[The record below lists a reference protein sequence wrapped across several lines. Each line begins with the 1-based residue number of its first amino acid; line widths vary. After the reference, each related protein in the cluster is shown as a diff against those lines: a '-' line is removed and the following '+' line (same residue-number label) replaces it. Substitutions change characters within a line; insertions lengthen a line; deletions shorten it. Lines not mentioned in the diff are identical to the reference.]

1 MPLYDYIYS
10 TVDKSTDT
18 LYEVSLNKEE
28 EIPHVVHL
36 THLTTLES
44 IYHLRFGFASFA
56 SSPHTSKWYMWLM
69 WPLTLFSTMLTWNF
83 GRTFVVER
91 HRFNMLSLQTWV
103 IPKNNIQYFLQ
114 WHNDSINCLIEQAIL
129 EAEKKGVKVFSLGL
143 LNQGEELNGYGGLYV
158 QRHPQ
163 LKIKLVDGCSLAAAV
178 VLNRIPKGTTQVLLR
193 GKITKVACAI
203 ASNCKQGIQVCLISK
218 THVIIIH
225 SIVIDLLF

>member
-1 MPLYDYIYS
+1 MTKCLIHRYHSLHHTKFRTNYSLFMPLYDYIYS

-44 IYHLRFGFASFA
+44 IYHLRFGFASLA

-103 IPKNNIQYFLQ
+103 IPKNNIQVRNNLTTFSFFFSPWPTFSSL
-114 WHNDSINCLIEQAIL
+114 LI
-129 EAEKKGVKVFSLGL
+129 L
-143 LNQGEELNGYGGLYV
+143 LVAY
-158 QRHPQ
+158 Q
-163 LKIKLVDGCSLAAAV
+163 LFDFYLFIY
-178 VLNRIPKGTTQVLLR
+178 LLM
-193 GKITKVACAI
+193 
-203 ASNCKQGIQVCLISK
+203 
-218 THVIIIH
+218 
-225 SIVIDLLF
+225 

>member
-1 MPLYDYIYS
+1 MPLYDYIYG

-28 EIPHVVHL
+28 EISHVVHL

-69 WPLTLFSTMLTWNF
+69 WPLTLFSTMLSWNF

-103 IPKNNIQYFLQ
+103 IPKNNIQVRNNLTTFSFFFPLA
-114 WHNDSINCLIEQAIL
+114 NVFVIIN
-129 EAEKKGVKVFSLGL
+129 
-143 LNQGEELNGYGGLYV
+143 
-158 QRHPQ
+158 
-163 LKIKLVDGCSLAAAV
+163 
-178 VLNRIPKGTTQVLLR
+178 
-193 GKITKVACAI
+193 
-203 ASNCKQGIQVCLISK
+203 LISSLSIIRFLLIYLSPY
-218 THVIIIH
+218 VIGT
-225 SIVIDLLF
+225 VLFAMAQ